1 MGLGAVDVSVHTFVD
16 WGNWLVEVSM
26 DGAAGKTYNAST
38 FWKVPDAVLFFESG
52 LDPTKNHSIK
62 ITNTTPQMKLAL
74 NSIRVYNVETAQN
87 ATVTSSSTATP
98 SVQSP
103 STSITSVPSKHS
115 GVSAGVV
122 AGPII
127 GVLLL
132 GLICGLVWWRSRRSR
147 ASPPRLD
154 TGDNDPYTDRP
165 AHRPMFPST
174 GYSGSDSAIALNS
187 PGNVSTYSVQTTQ
200 VSGPPGATV
209 MTWGPADYDEERNM
223 SPSIYSAS
231 HARTTV
237 ANSSTYAPSSD
248 GTASDFTENRV
259 PVGKMR
265 ATEPSPLVPG
275 AAPPALDSPDVDRLI
290 ELIAQRIDR
299 GRGQDESAPPEY
311 RG

>member
-1 MGLGAVDVSVHTFVD
+1 
-16 WGNWLVEVSM
+16 
-26 DGAAGKTYNAST
+26 
-38 FWKVPDAVLFFESG
+38 
-52 LDPTKNHSIK
+52 
-62 ITNTTPQMKLAL
+62 
-74 NSIRVYNVETAQN
+74 
-87 ATVTSSSTATP
+87 
-98 SVQSP
+98 
-103 STSITSVPSKHS
+103 
-115 GVSAGVV
+115 
-122 AGPII
+122 
-127 GVLLL
+127 
-132 GLICGLVWWRSRRSR
+132 
-147 ASPPRLD
+147 
-154 TGDNDPYTDRP
+154 
-165 AHRPMFPST
+165 MFPST
-174 GYSGSDSAIALNS
+174 GYSGADSAIALNS

-248 GTASDFTENRV
+248 GTASDFAENRV

-265 ATEPSPLVPG
+265 ATEPSPPVPG
-275 AAPPALDSPDVDRLI
+275 AAPPGLDSPDVDRLI